1 MPTAAEDQCRTFE
14 LEALPHLDGL
24 HRVALALTGEPARA
38 DDLVQDTM
46 LRAYR
51 SWHQYRRDT
60 NVRAWL
66 LTILRN
72 KFACAYRRERPL
84 QKRTVDFGRIEAVT
98 VFEEVQD
105 IDPEGR
111 LFDQLVDDEV
121 LRAIRALPAYY
132 REALVLNDIEGLSQA
147 EAAQVMGV
155 RVGTVKSR
163 VFRARRL
170 LRRELYDYAAEMG
183 YIQPGVA

>member
-14 LEALPHLDGL
+14 LEALPHLDML
-24 HRVALALTGEPARA
+24 HRVAVMVAGDAAQA

-51 SWHQYRRDT
+51 SWYQYQRGT

-66 LTILRN
+66 LTILRHT
-72 KFACAYRRERPL
+72 FASEYRSQRRHEHN
-84 QKRTVDFGRIEAVT
+84 VDFGNIEAIT
-98 VFEEVQD
+98 VFGLRD
-105 IDPEGR
+105 IDPEAR
-111 LFDQLVDDEV
+111 LLDRLAADEV
-121 LRAIRALPAYY
+121 LRAIGALPVYF
-132 REALVLNDIEGLSQA
+132 REALVLRDIEGLSYA
-147 EAAQVMGV
+147 EAAQVMAI
-155 RVGTVKSR
+155 RVGTAKSR

-183 YIQPGVA
+183 YIQPSLG